1 MTDRMVAALA
11 EISEGLGQAAGRLLD
26 GQRRA
31 KDFRP
36 IVKLLCAS
44 CPTKSATVLGGV
56 YETKVGLVLYA
67 PWNRVR
73 VAGHEYVRQ
82 VVADAP
88 PLAADDDLDADRRT
102 SSIFVHFLSD
112 DLPGTALDARWQ
124 GHCHKCGWRPL
135 PPIEELRA
143 KAKSRGKWLFV

>member
-1 MTDRMVAALA
+1 MMGGA
-11 EISEGLGQAAGRLLD
+11 D
-26 GQRRA
+26 GPGARRRA
-31 KDFRP
+31 KAFRP
-36 IVKLLCAS
+36 VVKLLCAS
-44 CPTKSATVLGGV
+44 CTTGSATLLGGV
-56 YETKVGLVLYA
+56 YATKVGLVLYA
-67 PWNRVR
+67 PWNRIR

-112 DLPGTALDARWQ
+112 DLPGTARDAWWR
-124 GHCHKCGWRPL
+124 GRCHKCGWRPL

-143 KAKSRGKWLFV
+143 MVQGRRRQIFC